1 MKKECLKQY
10 RLIRLILI
18 VCILCLSFNST
29 ALSNSVSDI
38 MYATYLNTPRENNSA
53 NKVFIDSHGNYYIA
67 VSSTS
72 RLLFVCGNT
81 PPGAWITKSST
92 EEPESHPDYMV
103 NIYKFTSSHDLLW
116 KTMFSSENG
125 LSVEDMTLS
134 EDESFLYV
142 TGEIRTYSDFLPTFT
157 TVYNKDSLSDDKT
170 NVFVVKMDSDG
181 HVHSSVII
189 GGESW
194 DSPYGI
200 CIFNDALYI
209 AGETSS
215 MKFLTTHGERNEST
229 EGFLCSFSLDTLE
242 LKTSQYF
249 GGKHSDGIRDIFA
262 TKDHLYITGTTSSS
276 SLPGYKETV
285 RSGYSKAFVSCFVP
299 SGEIAWT
306 IFESIGGGTYV
317 HSGSIDSTGNIILC
331 GYTAITRSESFTYLY
346 PPDDDD
352 LYRVG
357 FVSIFTPTGEHI
369 STTGYNKSVFQD
381 VTVSGNS
388 IFATGTAWKGFYRP
402 NEEELPESQSFS
414 SYIQLTSEGKHVKTW
429 VTGRSEKWEGDSG
442 LGIAWNPS
450 KHSIVGAGQTQ
461 SKDIPCTDNALQRNP
476 KSSMNAFLIEY
487 QMTE

>member
-1 MKKECLKQY
+1 MKKECLRRY
-10 RLIRLILI
+10 SLICLILI
-18 VCILCLSFNST
+18 VCVFCLSFNIT
-29 ALSNSVSDI
+29 ALSNSVSDLT
-38 MYATYLNTPRENNSA
+38 YATYLNTPRDYNSA
-53 NKVFIDSHGNYYIA
+53 NKALIDSYGNYYIA
-67 VSSTS
+67 VSSTGKI
-72 RLLFVCGNT
+72 LFTCGESPSEVYT
-81 PPGAWITKSST
+81 TKSVT
-92 EEPESHPDYMV
+92 EDTKSHHDYMV
-103 NIYKFTSSHDLLW
+103 NVYKFTPSHELLW

-125 LSVEDMTLS
+125 VSVEDMTLS
-134 EDESFLYV
+134 EDESFLYI
-142 TGEIRTYSDFLPTFT
+142 TGEIKAYSDFLPTFT
-157 TVYNKDSLSDDKT
+157 TIYNKESLSDDKT

-200 CIFNDALYI
+200 CVFNDALYI

-215 MKFLTTHGERNEST
+215 MKFLTTHGERNESS

-249 GGKHSDGIRDIFA
+249 GGKHSDEIRDIFA

-276 SLPGYKETV
+276 SLPGSKETI
-285 RSGYSKAFVSCFVP
+285 RSGYSKAFLSCFLP

-317 HSGSIDSTGNIILC
+317 HGGSIDSTGKIILC

-352 LYRVG
+352 LFRVG

-369 STTGYNKSVFQD
+369 STTGYNKSVLQD
-381 VTVSGNS
+381 VTVSNDG

-402 NEEELPESQSFS
+402 DEEELPESQSFS
-414 SYIQLTSEGKHVKTW
+414 SYIQLTSEGKHVNTW
-429 VTGRSEKWEGDSG
+429 VTGKSEKWEGDSG

-450 KHSIVGAGQTQ
+450 KHSIVVVGQTQ
-461 SKDIPCTDNALQRNP
+461 SKNLPCTDDALQRNP